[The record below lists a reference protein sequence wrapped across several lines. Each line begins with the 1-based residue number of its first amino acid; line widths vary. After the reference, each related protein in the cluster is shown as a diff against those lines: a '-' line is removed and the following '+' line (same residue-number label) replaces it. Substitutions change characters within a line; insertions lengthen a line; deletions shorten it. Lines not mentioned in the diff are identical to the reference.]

1 MSNYLFWIIFFWVC
15 LESLGQNAKNL
26 IPDGSFEDY
35 QDCPDDFGAV
45 RVGALKYWKA
55 TPPDCTPDYFN
66 ECSKKFAPSNSPVGK
81 LKPQHGKGYIGLIV
95 RVGASPVQSTDELF
109 YREHIQARLAEPL
122 KHRNRY
128 VFTMY
133 VSLSEYSAYAMSKIG
148 VLFTPTPVLANDKF
162 QASPQIELDFVDT
175 KNAWVKI
182 CDTIVAEGGE
192 AYITIGE
199 FSSYTKKDIRKI
211 EEKPE
216 NQHIFSY
223 HRAYYFFDNL
233 SLIWL
238 DALPEPMLGTP
249 PMPPF
254 KDTNRVFTGFE
265 KPWQLEPTEFG
276 YLEPNKPIVLKNV
289 LFEFGKAT
297 LLEESKYELNKI
309 VRLMRE
315 HKDIKIMI
323 SGHTDEIGKREDNLK
338 LSDARAKA
346 VFEYL
351 LSQGIEENRLYYTGR
366 GFYEPLADNKTE
378 AGRRKN
384 RRVEFYIIGD

>member
-1 MSNYLFWIIFFWVC
+1 MQVLFLIIFILLF
-15 LESLGQNAKNL
+15 SPIFGQSSKNL
-26 IPDGSFEDY
+26 IINGSFEEY

-55 TPPDCTPDYFN
+55 SPPDCTPDYFN
-66 ECSKKFAPSNSPVGK
+66 ECSKNFAPSHSPVGE
-81 LKPQHGKGYIGLIV
+81 LPAQHGKAYIGLIV
-95 RVGASPVQSTDELF
+95 RVGASPIQNTDELF

-133 VSLSEYSAYAMSKIG
+133 VSLSKYSAYAMGKIG
-148 VLFTPTPVLANDKF
+148 ALFSNTPILANDKF
-162 QASPQIELDFVDT
+162 QALPQIETDFIDA

-182 CDTIVAEGGE
+182 SDTLIAEGDE

-199 FSSYTKKDIRKI
+199 FCSYAKKDIRKI

-216 NQHIFSY
+216 NQQRFSY

-233 SLIWL
+233 SLFWL
-238 DALPEPMLGTP
+238 DALPEPVLSNP
-249 PMPPF
+249 PLPPF
-254 KDTNRVFTGFE
+254 KDENKVFVGNE

-276 YLEPNKPIVLKNV
+276 YLEPNKPIVLNNV
-289 LFEFGKAT
+289 LFEFGKAN
-297 LLEESKYELNKI
+297 LLENSKTELNKI
-309 VRLMRE
+309 VRIMRE
-315 HKDIKIMI
+315 YKDIKIVI
-323 SGHTDEIGKREDNLK
+323 SGHTDEIGKREDNLN
-338 LSDARAKA
+338 LSNARAKA

-351 LSQGIEENRLYYTGR
+351 VSQGIEEYRLHYTGR

-384 RRVEFYIIGD
+384 RRVEFYIVGD